1 MRIYQMTASF
11 GKLEHQTL
19 TLKPGLNVITAP
31 NEWGKSTWCA
41 FLIAMLYGIDT
52 RSKTTKNGL
61 ADKDRYAPWSS
72 LPMEGRI
79 DFHWQGRDITI
90 ERRTSRRIP
99 MGDFS
104 AYETRTGITVPE
116 LTASNC
122 GQMLL
127 GVEQSVFR
135 RSAFIR
141 HSDLPIT
148 QDEALRR
155 RLNALV
161 TTGDE
166 NDAAD
171 RLAASLKELRN
182 KIRYNRTGMLPQ
194 AEEERRELEAVL
206 SEMDQLEASCRECTA
221 NITDL
226 KDAVGLL
233 ENHLQ
238 ALAYTASQ
246 ENVSR
251 SRAAGE
257 ELTKALQN
265 VQDYEAACQNLPSLE
280 DARQQLNQL
289 HRLQEEWA
297 SLQPQIQ
304 QIPPE
309 PQAPA
314 VPEAFDGMSIEQAKK
329 MLQKDIREY
338 VAANRT
344 TAATILIFMGI
355 LGCAATVILI
365 ILKAY
370 LFAVAAGSGS
380 LAALIWGSYE
390 KATMNKLVKTL
401 QQKYKTKDHSR
412 WALPL
417 IAYEK
422 QYRQYITAARAYREA
437 SGDLQIRISSLNDRL
452 DALCAEES
460 PDAMLERLNQTIAT
474 REGYLSAC
482 READRA
488 QSHLDA
494 LNAAMKPVAKPTFPD
509 ELTLSEEES
518 RQYLSDYSAQLHRME
533 NLLGQHQG
541 KMQALGD
548 RTALQQQLEQKR
560 RRIMKLENTYTAL
573 VIAQETL
580 VQAKEELQRRFAPR
594 ITNRA
599 RQFMSA
605 MTGGRYSEL
614 AMDTEFSLR
623 ASTAEEDTLREI
635 LWRSDGTMDQLYLAL
650 RLAVAAELLPDAP
663 LVLDD
668 ALVRFDDDRMKAAVE
683 ILKEMAQDRQIIL
696 FTCQGREALV

>member
-1 MRIYQMTASF
+1 
-11 GKLEHQTL
+11 
-19 TLKPGLNVITAP
+19 
-31 NEWGKSTWCA
+31 
-41 FLIAMLYGIDT
+41 MLYGIDT
-52 RSKTTKNGL
+52 RSKSTRSGL

-72 LPMEGRI
+72 LPMEGKI
-79 DFHWQGRDITI
+79 DLNWQGRDITI

-99 MGDFS
+99 LGDFS
-104 AYETRTGITVPE
+104 AYETRTGITVEE

-141 HSDLPIT
+141 HSDLPVS

-182 KIRYNRTGMLPQ
+182 KVRYNRTGLLPQ
-194 AEEERRELEAVL
+194 AEEECRNLEAAI
-206 SEMDQLEASCRECTA
+206 SEMEQLDTGCSECTA
-221 NITDL
+221 NITEL
-226 KDAVGLL
+226 KDAIGLL

-238 ALAYTASQ
+238 NLAYTASL
-246 ENVSR
+246 ESAARV
-251 SRAAGE
+251 RAAGE

-265 VQDYEAACQNLPSLE
+265 VQHYEDASKDLPALE
-280 DARQQLNQL
+280 DARQQLKKL
-289 HRLQEEWA
+289 HHLQKEWA
-297 SLQPQIQ
+297 ALQPQIQ

-309 PQAPA
+309 PQAPTA
-314 VPEAFDGMSIEQAKK
+314 PEAFDGMSIEQAKK
-329 MLQKDIREY
+329 MLQKDIQDY

-344 TAATILIFMGI
+344 VAAAVLIFMGI
-355 LGCAATVILI
+355 LGCAAAAVLVILR
-365 ILKAY
+365 AY

-380 LAALIWGSYE
+380 LAALIWGSFE
-390 KATMNKLVKTL
+390 KATMNKLAKTL
-401 QQKYKTKDHSR
+401 QRKYGTKDHSR

-422 QYRQYITAARAYREA
+422 QYRQYITAAKAYREA
-437 SGDLQIRISSLNDRL
+437 SGDLQVRLSSLNDRL
-452 DALCAEES
+452 DAVCGKEP
-460 PDAMLERLNQTIAT
+460 PDAMLERLNHTITT
-474 REGYLSAC
+474 REAHLAAC
-482 READRA
+482 REAERA
-488 QSHLDA
+488 QSHLND
-494 LNAAMKPVAKPTFPD
+494 LNAATKPVQKPAFPD
-509 ELTLSEEES
+509 ELTLSKEETQ
-518 RQYLSDYSAQLHRME
+518 QYLSDYTAQLHRME
-533 NLLGQHQG
+533 NLLGQYQG
-541 KMQALGD
+541 KMHALGD
-548 RTALQQQLEQKR
+548 RTALRQQLEQKR
-560 RRIMKLENTYTAL
+560 RQIRKLENTYTAL

-605 MTGGRYSEL
+605 MTAGRYSEL

-623 ASTAEEDTLREI
+623 AATEEEDTLRDI

-650 RLAVAAELLPDAP
+650 RLAVAAELIPDAP

-668 ALVRFDDDRMKAAVE
+668 ALVRFDDSRMKAAVE
-683 ILKEMAQDRQIIL
+683 ILKDMAQDRQIIL
-696 FTCQGREALV
+696 FTCQGREELV